1 MEMITNEAIEAQ
13 FKSDEIRTCCKL
25 MIAKATEKERA
36 VDPRDVLTQS
46 ELLDLQKTLLKEL
59 IYLVDDKV
67 YLSTRGK
74 LVANQSL
81 GSLVELSLSDR

>member
-1 MEMITNEAIEAQ
+1 MITNEAIEAK
-13 FKSDEIRTCCKL
+13 FESNEIRTCCKL
-25 MIAKATEKERA
+25 MMAKATEKERA
-36 VDPRDVLTQS
+36 VDSRDVLKQS
-46 ELLDLQKTLLKEL
+46 ELLNLQKTLLKEL

-81 GSLVELSLSDR
+81 SSMLR